1 MSSQSN
7 AYQTVELV
15 PINNTEFSVT
25 KGKRVIFELQPDLG
39 FIKGRDCV
47 LQLDVLNASSSSQM
61 SAFNNVAGASSLI
74 NRIDIYSLNGTHLHT
89 ADNYN
94 QFVAL
99 DNQYFYDDQ
108 SNLTSLEGCGKQV
121 FAKDSSGNVTQNAS
135 DTAANVL
142 SPRKKDGT
150 PVYGFRRNTCPL
162 RLPLFRWF
170 DDERLVPI
178 LVLQGLRIEVYLE
191 DPKVALQA
199 VLMTKTDYLN
209 SDAVSHQDPIAD
221 ITCLGIDAALDN
233 ITIPDCASVKDS
245 ALAIGNTVT
254 VTDAAAGTHTKTISG
269 LAESESGSEI
279 SCAATTTTGRVAQS
293 TADLTEANSKLQ
305 VGHACL
311 VTVPAGAALTMG
323 NMDAAAGGNTE
334 VVTTTNT
341 FTNVNESKVVVGDTV
356 ICDGVAFGNVESE
369 RVVTNIAL
377 VGAPATSIKY
387 TLSGANLVAGT
398 VTKFQRKANSQMR
411 TVKTLAANGNKL
423 DITLMEQGDVSG
435 TKPDLLPVTNA
446 DEIKITAKATVKVTL
461 DSVIGAGASLAE
473 VKFKFTSD
481 DRAAIVRPTLKIVTV
496 NVPNP
501 QNVAKLPFNYQFTG
515 YDLFVNTLP
524 ASSLKHQQDI
534 NSVQSKAV
542 CMNTMYVNV
551 NNEQN
556 REASSYFTGATPS
569 DLNLNSVQ
577 YFINNRLYPVQ
588 DYNPQTKEER
598 IVNENENVK
607 ALGTINREPKNLGDN
622 DGANLEVYTNTY
634 IHSRELARNQYVFD
648 LREAEPQIRTGYSGA
663 RGQNH
668 TINTFVWSKRIINV
682 SNDGMRVI
690 L

>member
-1 MSSQSN
+1 MSSPSN
-7 AYQTVELV
+7 GFQTVELV

-47 LQLDVLNASSSSQM
+47 LQLDILNASGTSQM
-61 SAFNNVAGASSLI
+61 SALNNVAGASSVI

-108 SNLTSLEGCGKQV
+108 SNLTSLEGCGQRV
-121 FAKDSSGNVTQNAS
+121 FVKDSTGNVGQQAQEN
-135 DTAANVL
+135 AANVL

-178 LVLQGLRIEVYLE
+178 LVLQGLRIEIYLE
-191 DPKVALQA
+191 DPKIALQA
-199 VLMTKTDYLN
+199 VLMQKTDYLN
-209 SDAVSHQDPIAD
+209 SDAISHQDPIAD
-221 ITCLGIDAALDN
+221 VTCLGIDAALDN
-233 ITIPDCASVKDS
+233 IVIPDCASVKDS
-245 ALAIGNTVT
+245 ALAVGNTLV
-254 VTDAAAGTHTKTISG
+254 VTDAAAGTHSKTISS
-269 LAESESGSEI
+269 LAESESGDAI
-279 SCAATTTTGRVAQS
+279 ATAATTAQGRVVQS
-293 TADLTEANSKLQ
+293 SADLTEEASKLK

-311 VTVPAGAALTMG
+311 VSVAASADLADGA
-323 NMDAAAGGNTE
+323 MDAAAGGNTE
-334 VVTTTNT
+334 VVTTAGT
-341 FTNVNESKVVVGDTV
+341 FNNVNEGAVCVGDTV
-356 ICDGVAFGNVESE
+356 ICDGVAFANTEQE
-369 RVVTNIAL
+369 RVVTNAVL
-377 VGAPATSIKY
+377 SGAAPTSITY
-387 TLSGANLVAGT
+387 TLSGANLAAGT
-398 VTKFQRKANSQMR
+398 VTKFKRKANTQMR

-435 TKPDLLPVTNA
+435 TKPDLLPPVA
-446 DEIKITAKATVKVTL
+446 GGEITITPKATVKVTL

-473 VKFKFTSD
+473 VKFKFASD
-481 DRAAIVRPTLKIVTV
+481 DRAATVRPTLKIVSV

-501 QNVAKLPFNYQFTG
+501 QSIAKLPFNYQFTG

-551 NNEQN
+551 NNEQD
-556 REASSYFTGATPS
+556 RIASSYFTGATPS

-588 DYNPQTKEER
+588 DYNPATKAER